1 MVIFHS
7 FLYVYQRV
15 RHFEPKWWHGSSG
28 STILRNHQIW
38 NVMKHPCD
46 KGLPFTFCLI
56 LGRIDKETNVFEP
69 STSRCPVENR
79 KPRKWVRVS
88 LCHKLEPFPSHKQG
102 VLQKLDPNFVHCQRS
117 NIFPTSLQD
126 LHCLSWTNITL
137 CLCRSVCD
145 HFYFSILMLSFFGAL
160 AQLQQAIIRDRC
172 RLHNLIIRQV
182 GPMLSQQ
189 RCQLHQTRW
198 IATRF
203 HEGHILTVESET
215 EAQRTVPCIS
225 HHTHWTHAML
235 QIERCWELLSHGK
248 SINFAAWIQETPF
261 LLMVI
266 LATGDCCDGDFV
278 IFVNGDFK
286 WFLANTRLSED
297 VPAGN

>member
-1 MVIFHS
+1 MAIYSGFSDEKWWFSIVM
-7 FLYVYQRV
+7 LVYQRV

-46 KGLPFTFCLI
+46 EGLPFTFCLI

-79 KPRKWVRVS
+79 KSRKWVRVS
-88 LCHKLEPFPSHKQG
+88 LCHKLEPFPSHKQR

-215 EAQRTVPCIS
+215 EAQRTAPCIS
-225 HHTHWTHAML
+225 HHTHWPTPCETRSKDA
-235 QIERCWELLSHGK
+235 ESFWATASR
-248 SINFAAWIQETPF
+248 SILPPEFRKQP
-261 LLMVI
+261 V
-266 LATGDCCDGDFV
+266 
-278 IFVNGDFK
+278 FVNGVNGDSWPIHMVWTFQPEI
-286 WFLANTRLSED
+286 RYIM
-297 VPAGN
+297 VH